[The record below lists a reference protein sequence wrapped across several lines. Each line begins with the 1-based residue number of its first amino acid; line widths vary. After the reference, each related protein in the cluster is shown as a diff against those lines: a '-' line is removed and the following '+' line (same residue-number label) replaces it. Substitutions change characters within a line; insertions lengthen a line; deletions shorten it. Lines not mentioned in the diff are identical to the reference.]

1 MIFKGICMGAATISM
16 VTVEKNGNDL
26 QLVDTASITHEGE
39 LQRTLM
45 NMLPEESR
53 ARLSITGRRFRD
65 LLSVPG
71 ISEPEAIELA
81 YDFCKKDTAFD
92 AIVSAGSETVILYE
106 VSKEGRIVNVH
117 TGSKCASGTGEFFLQ
132 QIERMGLDP
141 EEALNS
147 ARGFEPYPV
156 AGRCS
161 VFCKSDCTHALNKG
175 EKKGKVVAGLC
186 KMVAVKIIELVRNT
200 GCNSILLVGGM
211 SKNHLMV
218 DFLRQE
224 VEVVVPEEAPYFEAL
239 GAAIWGAYQEVEEV
253 EIKEEALFAPSHS
266 SFSFLPTLEEA
277 RDLVTFKKTLK
288 DEAREK
294 DRLLLGLDVG
304 STTTK
309 AVLLRE
315 EDKALVASIY
325 LRTMGD
331 PVQAA
336 RNCYTS
342 LAQQV
347 PETVE
352 IIGLGVTGS
361 GRQIAAMHALTEGVI
376 NEIIAHATAA
386 LYFDPQVDTI
396 FEIGGQDAKY
406 TYIVNGVPAD
416 YAMNEACSAGTGSF
430 LEEAA
435 RETLEVEMTSIAPR
449 AMKSSSP
456 PNFNDQCAAFIG
468 SDIKTAIQEG
478 ISTEDVLGGLVYSI
492 CLNYLNRVKG
502 NRPDGQ
508 KIFMQGGVC
517 YNKAVPIAM
526 ASLLNKEIVVP
537 PEPGLMGAFGV
548 ALDISEKINLG
559 LLTENSF
566 NLEELAAREIQY
578 EKPFDCKGDEG
589 CDRRCTINVLRIEG
603 KKYPFGGGCSR
614 YSGISRQPSR
624 KAENLDL
631 VYLREK
637 LLFRQEKVT
646 SPLTSSGQT
655 VGLTPSLMT
664 NSLYP
669 LYFSFFSYLGFE
681 VITPSHPDP
690 AGQQYQGAPF
700 CFPVELAHGYIYELF
715 KHKPDYI
722 FLPQV
727 KGLPASKGNEVSIT
741 CPLSQGEPYYLRS
754 AFQQLRDDKKVLTPV
769 LDFSSGYESQ
779 EKQFLELARKLGY
792 AGREASRAYRFAVS
806 MQKETLEQFKRYGQE
821 LLEELAANPEQ
832 KAVILFGRSYNAFSV
847 TANLGIPHKFA
858 SRGWKIV
865 PYEFLP
871 FEEEETDKE
880 MYWSSGQ
887 AILQAAR
894 LIARHPQ
901 LFGAF
906 ITNFSCG
913 PDSFLIGY
921 FREIM
926 GSKPSLTLELDGHTA
941 DAGLDTR
948 IEAFLDIVSSYMQSF
963 LKETPIAEGKMNGR
977 PKALFKKEGTYLQLP
992 DGDLLPLTDP
1002 RVKVLIPSMGEQGNP
1017 LLSSVMTAQGINSIP
1032 LPPPNEKEL
1041 KLGRANSSCKEC
1053 LPLQLTVGSLLRYL
1067 DENPN
1072 NDGEQLVY
1080 FMPNASGPCRFGQYQ
1095 VFINHLLDNQGIN
1108 NVTTLSLSAENSYGG
1123 LSMSFALRAWQGLVI
1138 ADVMHEIFNTLMVV
1152 ALDRQAAREAYQ
1164 EAYNL
1169 LNNVLLQGGRWREIK
1184 KALERASE
1192 ILSSIE
1198 LVSEPAEVPKVALLG
1213 EIYVRHDNFSCQGL
1227 VEYLASQGII
1237 ATVAPINEWIYYCD
1251 YLVQKGI
1258 SPHATLK
1265 ERWKNRIQWH
1275 VKRWFEKEI
1284 KQTLAESKLYHYRLT
1299 DVEKIMVGGEKLIN
1313 PRLTGEAILTVSTAL
1328 DEIID
1333 EVSGAIAIGPF
1344 GCMPNR
1350 MAEAVAGKTLSQEKP
1365 NFSRDEKLTERIL
1378 TRNPHLPFMVIETD
1392 GSVFP
1397 QVVQARLESFVLQ
1410 VKRLHQIIEEEKL
1423 LHRH

>member
-1 MIFKGICMGAATISM
+1 MIFKGICLGAATISM
-16 VTVEKNGNDL
+16 VTVEKNRDGL
-26 QLVDTASITHEGE
+26 HLLESTSITHEGE

-45 NMLPEESR
+45 EMLSTETR
-53 ARLSITGRRFRD
+53 GRLSSTGRRFRN

-81 YDFCKKDTAFD
+81 YEFCNKGTPVD

-106 VSKEGRIVNVH
+106 LGQEGHIVNVH

-132 QIERMGLDP
+132 QVERMGLKP
-141 EEALNS
+141 EKAIDT
-147 ARGFEPYPV
+147 AKGFDPYPV

-175 EKKGKVVAGLC
+175 EKKGRVVAGLC
-186 KMVAVKIIELVRNT
+186 KMVAVKILELIRNT
-200 GCNSILLVGGM
+200 GSKHILLIGGM
-211 SKNHLMV
+211 SRNHLMV

-224 VEVVVPEEAPYFEAL
+224 VEVIIPEEATYFEAL
-239 GAAIWGAYQEVEEV
+239 GAAIWGARQEVEMVDIDE
-253 EIKEEALFAPSHS
+253 KALFVPSHS
-266 SFSFLPTLEEA
+266 SFSFLPPLGEA
-277 RDLVTFKKTLK
+277 SELVTFKEALEDK
-288 DEAREK
+288 AREN

-315 EDKALVASIY
+315 EDKALVGSVY

-336 RNCYTS
+336 RNCYAS
-342 LAQQV
+342 LAKYV
-347 PETVE
+347 PKDTE

-361 GRQIAAMHALTEGVI
+361 GRQIASMHALTEGVI

-449 AMKSSSP
+449 AMRASSP

-468 SDIKTAIQEG
+468 SDIKTAVQEG
-478 ISTEDVLGGLVYSI
+478 ISTDDILGGLVYSI

-502 NRPDGQ
+502 NRPEGQ
-508 KIFMQGGVC
+508 KIYMQGGVC

-526 ASLLNKEIVVP
+526 ASLLNKKIVVP

-548 ALDISEKINLG
+548 ALDISEKIRLG
-559 LLTENSF
+559 LLPAQSF
-566 NLEELAAREIQY
+566 NLEELASREIQY

-589 CDRRCTINVLRIEG
+589 CDRRCTINVLRIKG

-614 YSGISRQPSR
+614 YSGLTRQSTR
-624 KAENLDL
+624 KAANLDL

-637 LLFRQEKVT
+637 TLFQQAMI
-646 SPLTSSGQT
+646 SSGFAPRGKT
-655 VGLTPSLMT
+655 VGLTRSMLT
-664 NSLYP
+664 NNLYP
-669 LYFSFFSYLGFE
+669 LYYSFFTFLGFE
-681 VITPSHPDP
+681 VITSSYPDS
-690 AGQQYQGAPF
+690 AGQQFQGAPF
-700 CFPVELAHGYIYELF
+700 CFPVELAHGYIYDLL
-715 KHKPDYI
+715 KLKPDYI

-727 KGLPASKGNEVSIT
+727 KGLPASYGNQVSIT
-741 CPLSQGEPYYLRS
+741 CPLSQGEPYYLR
-754 AFQQLRDDKKVLTPV
+754 ATFPQLQNKEKVLIPV
-769 LDFSSGYESQ
+769 LDFSSGYEAPEKEFIEVGKHLGISRQESSQ
-779 EKQFLELARKLGY
+779 AF
-792 AGREASRAYRFAVS
+792 RFAVS
-806 MQKETLEQFKRYGQE
+806 RQKEILEQLKEKGRE
-821 LLEELAANPEQ
+821 LLDELAANPEQ
-832 KAVILFGRSYNAFSV
+832 KAVVLFGRSYNAFSV
-847 TANLGIPHKFA
+847 TANLSIPHKFA
-858 SRGWKIV
+858 SRDWKII
-865 PYEFLP
+865 PYDFLP
-871 FEEEETDKE
+871 FEEEETDKD

-887 AILQAAR
+887 TILKAAHLVR
-894 LIARHPQ
+894 RHPQ
-901 LFGAF
+901 LFGVF

-948 IEAFLDIVSSYMQSF
+948 IEAFLDIVNSYLQSF
-963 LKETPIAEGKMNGR
+963 LKEAAHAEEKMNGR
-977 PKALFKKEGTYLQLP
+977 PKALIKKDGTYIQLP
-992 DGDLLPLTDP
+992 TGGLLPLTDP
-1002 RVKVLIPSMGEQGNP
+1002 KVKLLIPSMGQQGNP
-1017 LLSSVMTAQGINSIP
+1017 LLSAVMASQGINSIP
-1032 LPPPNEKEL
+1032 LPPPTAKEL
-1041 KLGRANSSCKEC
+1041 KLGRSNSSCKEC

-1067 DENPN
+1067 EEN
-1072 NDGEQLVY
+1072 DMQEEEQLVY
-1080 FMPNASGPCRFGQYQ
+1080 FMPDASGPCRFGQYQ
-1095 VFINHLLDNQGIN
+1095 VFINHLLDNLGIT

-1123 LSMSFALRAWQGLVI
+1123 LSLSFALRSWQGLVI
-1138 ADVMHEIFNTLMVV
+1138 ADVMHEIYNTLLVLARNRQE
-1152 ALDRQAAREAYQ
+1152 ALEAYREAYD
-1164 EAYNL
+1164 L
-1169 LNNVLLQGGRWREIK
+1169 LQNVLRQGEGWRKTK
-1184 KALERASE
+1184 KALEEAAV

-1198 LVSEPAEVPKVALLG
+1198 LIGNPEEFPKVALLG
-1213 EIYVRHDNFSCQGL
+1213 EIYVRHDNLSCQGL
-1227 VEYLASQGII
+1227 LEYLASQGII
-1237 ATVAPINEWIYYCD
+1237 TTVAPVNEWIYYCD

-1258 SPHATLK
+1258 SRHATLQ
-1265 ERWKNRIQWH
+1265 ERLKNRMQWY

-1284 KQTLAESKLYHYRLT
+1284 KKTLSASKLYHYRLT
-1299 DVEKIMVGGEKLIN
+1299 DVENTMAGGEKLIN
-1313 PRLTGEAILTVSTAL
+1313 PQLTGEAILTVSTAL

-1350 MAEAVAGKTLSQEKP
+1350 MAEAVAGKKLADEKHS
-1365 NFSRDEKLTERIL
+1365 FSRDKDLTARIL
-1378 TRNPHLPFMVIETD
+1378 SRNPHLPFMVIETD

-1410 VKRLHQIIEEEKL
+1410 VKRLHQIIKEEAL
-1423 LHRH
+1423 VGRQ